1 MKTTRTLGSILAVGM
16 MMAVVFLYSN
26 YAARSSDH
34 QDSPATIAHAGAD
47 ISDPYIFPSPTNA
60 SNVVM
65 VMNVHPLIPSG
76 QGLSTSFDPG
86 VLYQMKFDT
95 KSENGG
101 GLAQAPVENLVVQFQ
116 AGAPGASQ
124 PIYVNGPAAPSVT
137 GATGNTTVGLTGQG
151 TINVPFTLANGQVQ
165 VFAGARE
172 DPFFFDLAQFLKI
185 LPDRNAGNTTTP
197 LQPGGLPS
205 CLPQKLGGNNSC
217 PQGFNPPGVATDTLK
232 GFNVLSIVIEM
243 PRSMLMVNG
252 GGPKI
257 AYWVTT
263 NTVSGQ

>member
-1 MKTTRTLGSILAVGM
+1 MKRTRTLGSLLAVSM

-26 YAARSSDH
+26 YAARGSDH
-34 QDSPATIAHAGAD
+34 QDSPATIAHPGAD
-47 ISDPYIFPSPTNA
+47 ITDPYIFPATNPN
-60 SNVVM
+60 NVVL

-76 QGLSTSFDPG
+76 QGLSTYFDPG

-101 GLAQAPVENLVVQFQ
+101 GLAQAPVENLVIQFQ
-116 AGAPGASQ
+116 AGAPGANQ

-137 GATGNTTVGLTGQG
+137 GATGNAKVGFTGQG
-151 TINVPFTLANGQVQ
+151 TINVPFTVGNGQIQ

-172 DPFFFDLAQFLKI
+172 DSFFFDLAQFLKI

-217 PQGFNPPGVATDTLK
+217 PQGFNPPGVASDTLK
-232 GFNVLSIVIEM
+232 GFNVLSLVIEM

-252 GGPKI
+252 GGPKV
-257 AYWVTT
+257 AFWTT
-263 NTVSGQ
+263 TSTASGQ

>member
-1 MKTTRTLGSILAVGM
+1 MKTTRTVGSVLAVSM

-34 QDSPATIAHAGAD
+34 QDSPATIAHPGAD
-47 ISDPYIFPSPTNA
+47 ITDPYIFPSPTNPN
-60 SNVVM
+60 NVVM

-76 QGLSTSFDPG
+76 QGLSTYFDPG

-101 GLAQAPVENLVVQFQ
+101 ALSQAPVENLVIQFQ
-116 AGAPGASQ
+116 AGAPGAAQ
-124 PIYVNGPAAPSVT
+124 PIYVYGPAAPSAT
-137 GATGNTTVGLTGQG
+137 GATGNKPVSLTGQG
-151 TINVPFTLANGQVQ
+151 TINVPFTLPNGIQ

-172 DPFFFDLAQFLKI
+172 DSFFFDLAQFLKI
-185 LPDRNAGNTTTP
+185 LPDRNAGNTTTA

-205 CLPQKLGGNNSC
+205 CLPQKLGGNDTC

-232 GFNVLSIVIEM
+232 GFNVLSFVIEL
-243 PRSMLMVNG
+243 PRSMLTVNG

-257 AYWVTT
+257 AFWVTT
-263 NTVSGQ
+263 STTSGQ